1 MTANLNL
8 NTISVAHPVVV
19 LGRDHNGKAHA
30 SYFSAIDGHSARK
43 AAERMGMLAL
53 QADNDDVRSLMTSI
67 PKGKLFESGKAF
79 VPFVK
84 QALFDK
90 LVTHLS
96 EQDRI
101 RAQSAPEA
109 QGEAPGD
116 NPATEGSPDK
126 SDAESGAKLTVGT
139 LVIAWEGEE
148 QGWWEATIEKVI
160 GNGLYTL
167 RWRDYPEQPR
177 INRTLKHIALPL
189 HQSRADGAE

>member
-1 MTANLNL
+1 MATNVSLT
-8 NTISVAHPVVV
+8 TISVAHPVVV

-53 QADNDDVRSLMTSI
+53 QADNDDVRSLMASI

-96 EQDRI
+96 DEDRV
-101 RAQSAPEA
+101 RAQTGPEA
-109 QGEAPGD
+109 QGEVTHETPT
-116 NPATEGSPDK
+116 TEGSPENGDVG
-126 SDAESGAKLTVGT
+126 SGARLKVGA

-177 INRTLKHIALPL
+177 VNRTLKHIALPL
-189 HQSRADGAE
+189 HQSHSDVAE

>member
-1 MTANLNL
+1 MASNVSLNS
-8 NTISVAHPVVV
+8 ISVAHPVVV

-96 EQDRI
+96 DEDKV
-101 RAQSAPEA
+101 RAQSAPDT

-116 NPATEGSPDK
+116 ISATEGSPENGD
-126 SDAESGAKLTVGT
+126 EENGAKLKVGA

-167 RWRDYPEQPR
+167 RWRDYPDQPR
-177 INRTLKHIALPL
+177 VNRTLKHIALPL
-189 HQSRADGAE
+189 QQSHADRAG